1 MFENIKEE
9 EQTMYNWRTLEELKE
24 KEPGSYAKYQENLQE
39 LKKVNE
45 NLQGP
50 DPDNLFK
57 QQRDL
62 IDKIKRWRVAEVV
75 WLAYENTGGS
85 FSGHV
90 FINPGTGKLHS
101 TTWAGNTYLN
111 PHLNWIKL
119 YALDSNWINNNP
131 FQVEDI
137 IPEGEWEDL
146 QEKYGDEANFLD
158 REQLESIG
166 YDLDICL
173 MDFLR
178 WTIEG

>member
-1 MFENIKEE
+1 
-9 EQTMYNWRTLEELKE
+9 
-24 KEPGSYAKYQENLQE
+24 
-39 LKKVNE
+39 
-45 NLQGP
+45 
-50 DPDNLFK
+50 
-57 QQRDL
+57 
-62 IDKIKRWRVAEVV
+62 
-75 WLAYENTGGS
+75 
-85 FSGHV
+85 
-90 FINPGTGKLHS
+90 
-101 TTWAGNTYLN
+101 
-111 PHLNWIKL
+111 L
-119 YALDSNWINNNP
+119 YALDSNWINNTP